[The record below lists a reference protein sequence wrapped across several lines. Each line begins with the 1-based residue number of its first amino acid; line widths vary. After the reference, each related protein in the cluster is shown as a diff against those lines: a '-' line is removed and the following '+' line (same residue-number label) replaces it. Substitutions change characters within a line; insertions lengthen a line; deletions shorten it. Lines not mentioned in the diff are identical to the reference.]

1 MHEYIYQRGTLRAW
15 RSYVCCSRR
24 LSISNIIENP
34 IMHLTNGYISIMHA
48 AYAQAFFLFRD
59 VYTLIKASSPISIS
73 TRVHQDF
80 GSWTDRVL
88 RMDRW
93 IDCSFRVT
101 QLLAVRLFG
110 ALSSRVDLQNFNV
123 HRSPISFSLFLL
135 RRYVYI
141 HLFLSLSLF
150 PSCVE
155 LVDSSGKVTLVC
167 TGCFVF

>member
-1 MHEYIYQRGTLRAW
+1 
-15 RSYVCCSRR
+15 
-24 LSISNIIENP
+24 
-34 IMHLTNGYISIMHA
+34 MHLTNGYISIMHA

-59 VYTLIKASSPISIS
+59 VYTLVKASSPISVS
-73 TRVHQDF
+73 TGAHQDF

-101 QLLAVRLFG
+101 QLSAVRLFG

-141 HLFLSLSLF
+141 CIYTPFSLSFSLSLLRGACRF
-150 PSCVE
+150 I
-155 LVDSSGKVTLVC
+155 GKSYARVYRLFRVLTVS
-167 TGCFVF
+167 